1 MNLQDLPWIE
11 WTLALLAGGVL
22 GVFFFGGLWWT
33 LRRAL
38 ASRRPALWVMS
49 SFLLRVGVAGGGFVF
64 VSAGHWQR
72 VLACLLGFLIARH
85 LVNRFSAHRTISQ
98 HPA

>member
-11 WTLALLAGGVL
+11 WALALLAGGML
-22 GVFFFGGLWWT
+22 GLFFFGGLWWT

-38 ASRRPALWVMS
+38 ASKRPALWVMGS
-49 SFLLRVGVAGGGFVF
+49 LLLRVGITGGGFVL
-64 VSAGHWQR
+64 VSAGQWQR
-72 VLACLLGFLIARH
+72 VLACLLGFLIARQA
-85 LVNRFSAHRTISQ
+85 VTRFSARRTINQ